1 MSANAG
7 AKGKHSAPGEGIT
20 FSRANQS
27 TVKVTA
33 QDTGGTFEVL
43 DEICKPGFQSR
54 LHLHT
59 KSYQTCYVMEGRGD
73 FLVGEE
79 TFHADTGACVHIPPG
94 VAHQVSSK
102 DGMRMLM
109 VYSPAGIGA
118 MFAAMHA
125 LTPEQLMDS
134 ELTRRIAAEHDTIVL
149 ADDKGGG
156 AKGTVLG

>member
-1 MSANAG
+1 MSAS
-7 AKGKHSAPGEGIT
+7 AKGRGKLSAPGEGTT

-27 TVKVTA
+27 TVKVA
-33 QDTGGTFEVL
+33 AEDTNGAFEVL

-54 LHLHT
+54 LHLHL
-59 KSYQTCYVMEGRGD
+59 KSYQTCYVMEGNGN
-73 FLVGEE
+73 FLVGDE

-118 MFAAMHA
+118 MFAAMYA
-125 LTPEQLMDS
+125 LTPEQLKDS
-134 ELTRRIAAEHDTIVL
+134 ELTRRIAAEHDTIIV
-149 ADDKGGG
+149 ADAEGGG